1 MNNVT
6 LVGRITSIAEGVI
19 VIKVSRNYKNE
30 VGEYEVDQIPVYLG
44 GKLAEQIREYCPI
57 DSIVG
62 VKARITRQDHE
73 EVKIVADKVTFLAS
87 RKKNE

>member
-19 VIKVSRNYKNE
+19 VVKVSRNYKNE
-30 VGEYEVDQIPVYLG
+30 AGEYEVDQIPVYLG
-44 GKLAEQIREYCPI
+44 GILTEKIREYCPV
-57 DSIVG
+57 DSMVDI
-62 VKARITRQDHE
+62 KARITRQDHE

-87 RKKNE
+87 RKENE

>member
-44 GKLAEQIREYCPI
+44 ELAEQIREYCPI

-73 EVKIVADKVTFLAS
+73 EVKIVADKVTFLSS
-87 RKKNE
+87 RKENE

>member
-44 GKLAEQIREYCPI
+44 GILAEQIRDCPI

-87 RKKNE
+87 RKDNE